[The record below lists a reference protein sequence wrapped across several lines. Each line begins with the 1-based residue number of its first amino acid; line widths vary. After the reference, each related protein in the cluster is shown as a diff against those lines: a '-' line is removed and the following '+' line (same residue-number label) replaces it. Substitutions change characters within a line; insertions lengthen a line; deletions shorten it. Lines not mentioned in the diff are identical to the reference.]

1 MQLSPWLLALTVGIV
16 GGTATAD
23 VLDAARTA
31 REAAL
36 AAEAPRLAMER
47 WTRAEKDMDA
57 AVRRLE
63 RGDTPGAAKRGV
75 EVETAYRDAELLAL
89 RSRYLSPVQALL
101 VAADEARA
109 KRYAPGTLASAQEKL
124 AAAEAALDA
133 NRADPGK
140 AAGSIE
146 DARREAAYAVRVATV
161 AQQIAGVEHSAEE
174 AILRLETVFA
184 RITEAAGLPPTPV
197 AGDDLAAQSLV
208 AGVRTLRTRAE
219 RAERELAERD
229 RQILSLEQEL
239 RELDLKLGGA
249 AAERD
254 RLMMSMEAQRRSRE
268 QFATLQGLF
277 TPEEGVALR
286 QANDVVLRLT
296 GLRFRAGSAELSSHS
311 LPLLDKVRQAISLFP
326 SAGIIIEGHT
336 DSSGSETANQR
347 LSEERA
353 GAVASRLRN
362 ALALPTLQIQ
372 ALGYGEE
379 RPVASND
386 TDAGRASNRRI
397 DVIIRT
403 ADPPG
408 QH

>member
-1 MQLSPWLLALTVGIV
+1 MQLSPWLLALTVGIA
-16 GGTATAD
+16 GGPATAD

-31 REAAL
+31 REAAM
-36 AAEAPRLAMER
+36 AAEAPRLAMDR

-75 EVETAYRDAELLAL
+75 EVETAYRDAELQAL

-133 NRADPGK
+133 NRADPDK

-146 DARREAAYAVRVATV
+146 NARLEAAYAVRVATV
-161 AQQIAGVEHSAEE
+161 AQQITGGEHSAEE
-174 AILRLETVFA
+174 AILGLETVFA

-229 RQILSLEQEL
+229 RQILGLEQEL
-239 RELDLKLGGA
+239 RELDYKLGGA

-254 RLMMSMEAQRRSRE
+254 RLMMSMEAQRRNRE
-268 QFATLQGLF
+268 QFAALQALF

-296 GLRFRAGSAELSSHS
+296 GLRFRAGSAELSSRS

-353 GAVASRLRN
+353 GAIASRLRN
-362 ALALPTLQIQ
+362 ALALPTLQVQ

-386 TDAGRASNRRI
+386 TEAGRASNRRI

-403 ADPPG
+403 ADPSG
-408 QH
+408 RN